1 MKIRARHF
9 RTGRSVWFDAQARKP
24 NLSSLVFGPG
34 FIDLQCNG
42 FAGVDFNH
50 PSTTAQQVATTVS
63 ALRRS
68 GCTQFLPTIITHS
81 PDRIEHLLRILVAA
95 RALDPA
101 VRRAVPGF
109 HLEGPFISPED
120 GARGAH
126 PREHVRP
133 VERVLWRRW
142 QRAAEG
148 GIRLVTLAPE
158 ARGAIPFIRQLHAEK
173 VTVALGHTLAT
184 RSQIAAAANAGAQLA
199 THLGNGCPQQIHR
212 HHNPVFAQ
220 LADDRLAASFIADGV
235 HLPPDVLRTFFR
247 AKGAA
252 RAILVTDAMAAAGAP
267 AGRYTLG
274 DLVLEVGRDRIVR
287 QPGQPHFAGSGL
299 AMNDAVATLMRD
311 ADATLAQ
318 AWSAASTNPRR
329 LLGLAP
335 TREIVIAAPGAARL
349 EVVAVV
355 ER

>member
-9 RTGRSVWFDAQARKP
+9 RTRRIVEFEVAHAATGGA
-24 NLSSLVFGPG
+24 LVFGPG
-34 FIDLQCNG
+34 FFDLQCNG

-50 PSTTAQQVATTVS
+50 PATTAEQVGAAIR

-68 GCTQFLPTIITHS
+68 GCTRVLPTIITHA
-81 PDRIEHLLRILVAA
+81 PDRIEHLLRTLVAA
-95 RALDPA
+95 HALDPA

-133 VERVLWRRW
+133 VERALWRRW

-158 ARGAIPFIRQLHAEK
+158 ARGAIPFIRQLRAEK
-173 VTVALGHTLAT
+173 VCVALGHTLAT
-184 RSQIAAAANAGAQLA
+184 RAQIAAAADAGAQLA

-212 HHNPVFAQ
+212 HHNPIFAQ
-220 LADDRLAASFIADGV
+220 LADDRLAASLIADGV

-252 RAILVTDAMAAAGAP
+252 RIILITDAMAAAGAP
-267 AGRYTLG
+267 AGRYTFG

-287 QPGQPHFAGSGL
+287 QPGQPNFAGSAI
-299 AMNDAVATLMRD
+299 AMNDAIATLMRD
-311 ADATLAQ
+311 AGATLAQ
-318 AWSAASTNPRR
+318 AWAAASTNPQR

-335 TREIVIAAPGAARL
+335 SRDVVIAAPGTARL
-349 EVVAVV
+349 QIVAVV